1 MSRYLLSFCAAGAG
15 VLLSAGR
22 ALAQCTPE
30 CRAVPEPAVE
40 FFRLWLPAVSS
51 WPALAPACS
60 SDACPAAGLVPP
72 GVSMFQSLFVVI
84 DAMPDPFLWI
94 GAGLLVVV
102 VVGLQFGRDVAIAIG
117 GILAAAGAV
126 ALGLWLLAA
135 WYAVDPRFVVGLL
148 VGVPAG
154 VVLALALVALW
165 ASFAVAQSGE

>member
-1 MSRYLLSFCAAGAG
+1 
-15 VLLSAGR
+15 
-22 ALAQCTPE
+22 
-30 CRAVPEPAVE
+30 
-40 FFRLWLPAVSS
+40 
-51 WPALAPACS
+51 
-60 SDACPAAGLVPP
+60 
-72 GVSMFQSLFVVI
+72 MFQSLFVVI